1 MVRFMQAGK
10 PRRLVLYCLDEFV
23 DDSLLGTQV
32 GGLIGHSVCADDT
45 LSTCRSQLCLIS
57 RILLLCIE

>member
-32 GGLIGHSVCADDT
+32 GGLIGHCVLMIPFPLA
-45 LSTCRSQLCLIS
+45 
-57 RILLLCIE
+57 EVNFV